1 MEISIVQLLYLLRP
15 MLNAK
20 LVDWG
25 LLGFN
30 FFELAA
36 ILLFLALAAAFYL
49 RILHKTRHP
58 RPVSGVEVWAALLI
72 GWVTISYI
80 VHIEISSVA
89 TYAKFVI
96 PLMTYIMLRRI
107 LPDRPTHVRMV
118 FLMLVGLLFPFIIS
132 ALMIYQ
138 GEGLHEVVYWT
149 GLERYKG
156 AYIDAHNLGH
166 NAGFALM
173 LAVVYVS
180 LRKSQRV
187 PLRWAEIMV
196 LAMIAFLGTY
206 LVFAPQVRSVYW
218 GLIACFTVV
227 LYFYDKR
234 ALAAFVVVLI
244 GLILAF
250 WSQIAVVFYD
260 FIDPPDLGPDLE
272 AIGSGRKS
280 MWTWALEFWRRAP
293 LLNQLT
299 GMGVTYWDASVA
311 RPGRMPRF
319 GAFFDGTLPPWPD
332 PHNDWLYILLS
343 LGLIGLAIFVG
354 LFGAILRAILRIRGK
369 EKFALL
375 GLFLAVMFMNVL
387 SNSYIVRFQM
397 FQMFLMLMVYVDL
410 KSSEVNGKV

>member
-1 MEISIVQLLYLLRP
+1 
-15 MLNAK
+15 MLNAQ

-25 LLGFN
+25 FLGFN

-36 ILLFLALAAAFYL
+36 ILLFMALAAAFYL
-49 RILHKTRHP
+49 SALQKTRHP
-58 RPVSGVEVWAALLI
+58 RPVSGVEIWAALLI
-72 GWVTISYI
+72 GWITFSYI
-80 VHIEISSVA
+80 LHIEISSAA

-96 PLMTYIMLRRI
+96 PLLTYILLRRI
-107 LPDRPTHVRMV
+107 LPDRATHVRMIL
-118 FLMLVGLLFPFIIS
+118 LMLVGFLLPFIIS
-132 ALMIYQ
+132 TLMIHQ

-173 LAVVYVS
+173 LAVVYVA

-187 PLRWAEIMV
+187 TLRWAEIMV
-196 LAMIAFLGTY
+196 LALVSVLGVY
-206 LVFAPQVRSVYW
+206 LVFAPHVRSVYW
-218 GLIACFTVV
+218 GLILFFAVALFH
-227 LYFYDKR
+227 YDKR
-234 ALAAFVVVLI
+234 VLAAFVVALI
-244 GLILAF
+244 GFILVF
-250 WSQIAVVFYD
+250 WSQLEVVFYD
-260 FIDPPDLGPDLE
+260 FLDPPDLGPDLE

-280 MWTWALEFWRRAP
+280 MWTWALEYWRQAP

-299 GMGVTYWDASVA
+299 GMGVTYWEAAVA

-319 GAFFDGTLPPWPD
+319 GAYFDGTLPPWPD

-354 LFGAILRAILRIRGK
+354 LFVAILQGILRVAGK

-375 GLFLAVMFMNVL
+375 GLFLAVVFMNAL

-397 FQMFLMLMVYVDL
+397 FQMFMMLMVYVDL
-410 KSSEVNGKV
+410 KSSEIREKV